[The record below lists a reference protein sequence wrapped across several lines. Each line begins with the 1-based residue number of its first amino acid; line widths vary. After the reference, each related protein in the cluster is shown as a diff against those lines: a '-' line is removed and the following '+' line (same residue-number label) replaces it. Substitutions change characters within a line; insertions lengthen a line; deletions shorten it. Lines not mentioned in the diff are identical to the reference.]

1 MEPYRMGNVRDSL
14 NGIIASLVMLRGL
27 IVRDE
32 AVPDVVVGLC
42 RRIDGTLSRTANE
55 TITAIETALRVMNDL
70 LRIFEARSSQE
81 LG

>member
-1 MEPYRMGNVRDSL
+1 MGTVRDSL
-14 NGIIASLVMLRGL
+14 NGIITLLVMLRGL

-42 RRIDGTLSRTANE
+42 RRIDGAFSRTANE
-55 TITAIETALRVMNDL
+55 TMTAIETALRVMNDL
-70 LRIFEARSSQE
+70 PRIFEARSSQE